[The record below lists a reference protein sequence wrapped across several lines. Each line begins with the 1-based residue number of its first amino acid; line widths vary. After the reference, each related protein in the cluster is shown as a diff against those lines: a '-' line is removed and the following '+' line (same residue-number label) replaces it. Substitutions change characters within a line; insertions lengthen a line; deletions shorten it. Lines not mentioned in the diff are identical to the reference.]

1 MSQSEFSYSPLGWD
15 GSSKRNCLSTTPLR
29 YLGLYWK
36 NITIF
41 TLSIST
47 TVLFTILL
55 DQHTK
60 QITQN
65 ASYTVDTGSDE
76 WTQYTWW
83 SKFSS
88 MVPEQEP
95 VVDELWDDILPAHG
109 IVAVDHQWAA
119 ERKIPAS
126 MSLPSDASKGV
137 YIIDAY
143 HQIHCLKIIRKT
155 FYQITGMNA

>member
-1 MSQSEFSYSPLGWD
+1 M
-15 GSSKRNCLSTTPLR
+15 
-29 YLGLYWK
+29 
-36 NITIF
+36 
-41 TLSIST
+41 
-47 TVLFTILL
+47 
-55 DQHTK
+55 
-60 QITQN
+60 
-65 ASYTVDTGSDE
+65 DTGSDE

-143 HQIHCLKIIRKT
+143 HQIHCLVCIAVHRVWT
-155 FYQITGMNA
+155 FTDCD